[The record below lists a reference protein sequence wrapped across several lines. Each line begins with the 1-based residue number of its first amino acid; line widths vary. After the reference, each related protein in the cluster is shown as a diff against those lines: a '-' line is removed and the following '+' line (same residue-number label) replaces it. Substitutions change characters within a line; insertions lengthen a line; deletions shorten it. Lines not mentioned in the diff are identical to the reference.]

1 MTNVNLRS
9 QEKAFLIEN
18 VKRLMDDIDYP
29 STSTF
34 RHTTL
39 MVVKSFA
46 RGRKMPFQPIIPEL
60 ISYSSKSQKPEAKWF
75 FSWQKK
81 LKTSYVEKQ
90 PSKRKPKPESD
101 RVMPPQLTVELPG
114 FGYLCT
120 SGTTDAIYMGS
131 SRDFYHLFES
141 AYDANSFV
149 LAVIDGLNQID
160 QSKRITERSGAIP
173 EDYQETALADYESQI
188 SIDAW
193 LYRKD
198 DKKEEDNENSN

>member
-9 QEKAFLIEN
+9 QEKAFLIQN

-46 RGRKMPFQPIIPEL
+46 RGRKMPFQPIIREL
-60 ISYSSKSQKPEAKWF
+60 ISYSSKSKKPESKWF
-75 FSWQKK
+75 FSWHKK
-81 LKTSYVEKQ
+81 LKTNYVEKQ
-90 PSKRKPKPESD
+90 PIKRKSEPESD
-101 RVMPPQLTVELPG
+101 GVMPPQLTVELPG

-193 LYRKD
+193 LYQ
-198 DKKEEDNENSN
+198 KEEDNENSN